1 LYKLII
7 VDDESE
13 IRNGL
18 IEIID
23 WEKEGFVVV
32 GEAENGLD
40 ALQLAETM
48 PIDLVITDIRMPFMD
63 GLQMAKEIRKLQPMV
78 SFIVLSGF
86 DDFEYTR
93 QAIQIKISDYVLKPV
108 SSDELIPILRSVKAG
123 MDERFAQHR
132 DVRLLQERF
141 SASLP
146 ILRDTLLTSLLHGRI
161 DAREAMQYA
170 AQYDLDIHGSGY
182 IVATMRICSVRNT
195 DSELAARP
203 DLLRI
208 AIINILDEMLKDQ
221 VNCRIFQF
229 DSDICALFLL
239 EDCDEKRYGEIVSL
253 LDTARLTVARYLDCP
268 LAIGVSRPCNQ
279 LETLSQAASQAQ
291 SAMDFST
298 LFGDHTVLTIADVEM
313 EKAGQKTVG
322 NPDVRP
328 LINAIKIGDIAETRR
343 QINSLLNDICLC
355 MATIPEYQVSVSEV
369 YMAVVNTANE
379 MGFNW
384 IERTGGKLWSLEA
397 VLLCKEIG
405 ETETILTEM
414 CRQLVEGIAS
424 NHVENGKRISQE
436 AIAYLREHYT
446 EQSMNLEQICGHLH
460 ISTAY
465 FSTVFKRETKKAFHK
480 YLTELRMDK
489 AMTLLLKN
497 DLKTAQ
503 IAEMVG
509 MGDASY
515 FSYSFKKH
523 FGISPSTARKN
534 VTGDAV

>member
-1 LYKLII
+1 MYKLII

-23 WEKEGFVVV
+23 WETEGFVVV

-63 GLQMAKEIRKLQPMV
+63 GLQMAREIRKLQPMV

-108 SSDELIPILRSVKAG
+108 SSGELLPILRGMKAA

-161 DAREAMQYA
+161 GVQEAMQYA
-170 AQYDLDIHGSGY
+170 AQYDLDIRGAGY
-182 IVATMRICSVRNT
+182 IVATLRICSVKNS
-195 DSELAARP
+195 DSELASHP
-203 DLLRI
+203 DLLRL
-208 AIINILDEMLKDQ
+208 AVINILGEMLTDP
-221 VNCRIFQF
+221 VNCRIFQY
-229 DSDICALFLL
+229 DGNICALFLL
-239 EDCDEKRYGEIVSL
+239 DSCDEKRYGEIVSL

-268 LAIGVSRPCNQ
+268 LAIGVSKPCDR
-279 LETLSQAASQAQ
+279 LEALSQAAAQAQ

-298 LFGDHTVLTIADVEM
+298 LFGDHTVLTITDVEM
-313 EKAGQKTVG
+313 EKAGQKTAG
-322 NPDVRP
+322 KPDARP
-328 LINAIKIGDIAETRR
+328 LTNAVKTGDIDEARR
-343 QINSLLNDICLC
+343 QIHALLSEIRQR

-369 YMAVVNTANE
+369 YMAIVNTAGE

-384 IERTGGKLWSLEA
+384 VEKTGGKPWSLEA

-405 ETETILTEM
+405 ETEAILAEM

-424 NHVENGKRISQE
+424 NHTENGRRISRE

-446 EQSMNLEQICGHLH
+446 EQTMSLERICGQLH

-465 FSTVFKRETKKAFHK
+465 FSTVFKRETKKTFHK
-480 YLTELRMDK
+480 YLTELRMDR
-489 AMTLLLKN
+489 AMTLLMN
-497 DLKTAQ
+497 NSLKTAQ

-509 MGDASY
+509 MGEASY

-523 FGISPSTARKN
+523 FGISPSSARKN
-534 VTGDAV
+534 AAGETV